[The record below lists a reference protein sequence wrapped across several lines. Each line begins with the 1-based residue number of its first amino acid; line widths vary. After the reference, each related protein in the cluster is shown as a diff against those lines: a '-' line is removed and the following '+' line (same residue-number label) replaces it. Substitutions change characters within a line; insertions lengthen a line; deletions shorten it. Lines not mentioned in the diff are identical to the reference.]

1 MAIFALKGSIDWPL
15 GAAMALGS
23 IAGGVLGARL
33 ASSASAKKWIF
44 RLLVTVITAELV
56 HIGVSLCRRAVA
68 AVTPCLRRDPRLI
81 DHESSRR

>member
-1 MAIFALKGSIDWPL
+1 MAIFAFKGSIDWPL

-56 HIGVSLCRRAVA
+56 HIGVHYVVA
-68 AVTPCLRRDPRLI
+68 PWQP
-81 DHESSRR
+81 